1 MSVNQRKEKKMLII
15 SEDRQVIVNF
25 NNCVDAFIHPI
36 KTKILCGSI
45 ANGPQKEIGVYDSR
59 EKVNRAFGFLIRAIS
74 EDVEVFAMLRNGDE
88 RLNTSLRNNGGFR
101 TLQTN
106 GKTK

>member
-1 MSVNQRKEKKMLII
+1 MIII

-25 NNCVDAFIHPI
+25 NNCVDAYIHPL
-36 KTKILCGSI
+36 KNKIFCESI
-45 ANGPQKEIGVYDSR
+45 ANGPQKNIGGYDNP
-59 EKVNRAFGFLIRAIS
+59 EKTKRAFGFLIRALN
-74 EDVEVFAMLRNGDE
+74 EGVEVFTMPGNNDE

>member
-1 MSVNQRKEKKMLII
+1 MLII

-25 NNCVDAFIHPI
+25 SNCVDAFIHPI

-74 EDVEVFAMLRNGDE
+74 EDVEVFAMPRNGDE